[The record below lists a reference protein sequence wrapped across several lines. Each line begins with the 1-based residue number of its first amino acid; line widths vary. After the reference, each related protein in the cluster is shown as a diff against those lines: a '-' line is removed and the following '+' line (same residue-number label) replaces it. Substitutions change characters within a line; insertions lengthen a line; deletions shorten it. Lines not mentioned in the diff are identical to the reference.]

1 MHSQALALAIV
12 ALLLSGCAEKTL
24 TRQQLS
30 SIPEIEVVVGVGQD
44 ELALQRI
51 EPFQSQLPMST
62 YRTTTSPDAALGV
75 AVGEAVVMIIAAAIV
90 GRRER
95 RIMELKAYAAPV
107 KQALQG
113 YDFRPDLLSATQEA
127 LTRVR
132 AVKVDVQPWVLTSSL
147 SGTVRLAYE
156 RSTASA
162 VLFFL
167 AAYSFEEGNG
177 GYGLAFRSSAMIF
190 PKSADLK
197 ALRRRPNDA
206 DPVDEGNAIHLK
218 TAEVFLPYDG
228 RADIREVVKQ
238 GARALAAQLAADL
251 EPAK

>member
-1 MHSQALALAIV
+1 MPLQALALAIV
-12 ALLLSGCAEKTL
+12 ALLLSGCAEKSL

-30 SIPEIEVVVGVGQD
+30 SIPQIDVVVGVAQD

-51 EPFQSQLPMST
+51 EPFQAQLPTST
-62 YRTTTSPDAALGV
+62 YKTTTSPDAALGA
-75 AVGEAVVMIIAAAIV
+75 AVGEAVVGIILVAVA

-95 RIMELKAYAAPV
+95 RRMELQAYAAPA

-113 YDFRPDLLSATQEA
+113 YDFRPDLLSATQDA
-127 LTRVR
+127 LTKVR
-132 AVKVDVQPWVLTSSL
+132 SVKLDVQPAVLTDSL
-147 SGTVRLAYE
+147 AETVRLAYQ
-156 RSTASA
+156 RSTTSA

-177 GYGLAFRSSAMIF
+177 GYGLAFRSSAMMF
-190 PKSADLK
+190 PKAADLR

-218 TAEVFLPYDG
+218 TAEIFLPYDG
-228 RADIREVVKQ
+228 RADIRGVVKQ
-238 GARALAAQLAADL
+238 EAQALAAHLAADL

>member
-1 MHSQALALAIV
+1 MHLQALALAIV
-12 ALLLSGCAEKTL
+12 ALLLSGCAERSL

-30 SIPEIEVVVGVGQD
+30 SIPEIDVVVGVAQD

-51 EPFQSQLPMST
+51 EPFQAQMPTST
-62 YRTTTSPDAALGV
+62 YRTTTSPDAALGA

-95 RIMELKAYAAPV
+95 RIMELKAYAAPAR
-107 KQALQG
+107 QALQG
-113 YDFRPDLLSATQEA
+113 YDFRPDLLSATQDA
-127 LTRVR
+127 LTKVR
-132 AVKVDVQPWVLTSSL
+132 SVKVDVQPVVLTDSL
-147 SGTVRLAYE
+147 AGTVRQAYE
-156 RSTASA
+156 RSRASA

-177 GYGLAFRSSAMIF
+177 GYGLAFRSSAMMF

-218 TAEVFLPYDG
+218 TAEIFVPYDG
-228 RADIREVVKQ
+228 RANIREVVKQ

>member
-1 MHSQALALAIV
+1 VHLQALALAIV
-12 ALLLSGCAEKTL
+12 ALLLSGCAERSL

-30 SIPEIEVVVGVGQD
+30 SIAEIDVVVGVAQD

-51 EPFQSQLPMST
+51 EPFQAQMPTST
-62 YRTTTSPDAALGV
+62 YRTTTSPDAALGA
-75 AVGEAVVMIIAAAIV
+75 AVGEAVIMIIAAAIV
-90 GRRER
+90 GRRDR
-95 RIMELKAYAAPV
+95 RIMELKAYAAPA

-113 YDFRPDLLSATQEA
+113 YDFRPDLLSATQDT
-127 LTRVR
+127 LTKVR
-132 AVKVDVQPWVLTSSL
+132 SVKVDVQPVVLTDSL
-147 SGTVRLAYE
+147 AGTVRQAYE

-177 GYGLAFRSSAMIF
+177 GYGLAFRSSAMMF
-190 PKSADLK
+190 PKSAGLK

-218 TAEVFLPYDG
+218 TAEIFLPYDG